1 MEKHKIIEFLQDL
14 QEALDVDC
22 CQASLDAE
30 DWSYRIDDIISA
42 LEDFSPPPS
51 KTKKTNISN
60 RKSEVGTSG
69 PCKCGKNNCSP
80 KTQ

>member
-1 MEKHKIIEFLQDL
+1 MTNPVIITFLQEL
-14 QEALDVDC
+14 QEALDVEC

-42 LEDFSPPPS
+42 LEDPSPLPS

-60 RKSEVGTSG
+60 SKSEVGTSG
-69 PCKCGKNNCSP
+69 PCKGTNCHCSP
-80 KTQ
+80 KTK